1 MWSAVVCTPIVPLV
15 NYQGEPLGIAFMHSI
30 FRLMDQ
36 FPTGPKID
44 DPFWLQLIIWHF
56 GLFTVL
62 TLGTIGVQGKK
73 QNYCKSTSM
82 PCFCLESCKQ
92 QHFANVANQTNQTK
106 PNRVKNA
113 FCFETHFGLGLEKIL
128 QTYKTSNSISV
139 FCVSLNIY
147 IHTKQFIHAPVVSLL
162 RSSRLSAVE
171 LILSSPLAVINPT
184 TIKSRGCTPSPRISR
199 LIL

>member
-44 DPFWLQLIIWHF
+44 DPFWLQLIVWHF

-82 PCFCLESCKQ
+82 PCFALN
-92 QHFANVANQTNQTK
+92 HANNNTSRMLLTKPTK
-106 PNRVKNA
+106 PN
-113 FCFETHFGLGLEKIL
+113 
-128 QTYKTSNSISV
+128 QT
-139 FCVSLNIY
+139 
-147 IHTKQFIHAPVVSLL
+147 
-162 RSSRLSAVE
+162 
-171 LILSSPLAVINPT
+171 
-184 TIKSRGCTPSPRISR
+184 G
-199 LIL
+199 